1 MKKPPLG
8 RRTKLADDA
17 SAARSR
23 RCGTLLILLLLT
35 CSAPGQALGQ
45 DTSATPSQ
53 GYIYSLLIDKQ
64 APTLGI
70 KWGGEVFVDTP
81 LNGEPENANLTLRK
95 AKLSFQKAFNRNWLG
110 KLTLNYH
117 TVGGFELGDNYL
129 RYSGWQT
136 AIARAGVFSPPFSLE
151 SVSSASGLTF
161 MERSL
166 AVDALSEGNSAG
178 VGFLKRT
185 PNSILNA
192 ALFFFSPKHEDVA
205 QTGQALV
212 LRYVHSP
219 IEFSRLG
226 ILHLGGSLSYRIN
239 AKPDETELSTRPEVA
254 TTDDYYVD
262 TGAIDAADKVTRFG
276 LEANK
281 QAGRFSWQS
290 ELLATSVQRQGKQK
304 VSFWG
309 AYTYVSW
316 FLTDDS
322 RNYDA
327 GTGEFNAVVPNHPLG
342 KGGKGAFELALRASY
357 VDLTDKDVIGGEQS
371 NITLGLNWYI
381 NKRFRLMTNLV
392 KVLDVK
398 RPGSEYDGLDPLIF
412 SLRFQWLMQ

>member
-1 MKKPPLG
+1 M
-8 RRTKLADDA
+8 
-17 SAARSR
+17 
-23 RCGTLLILLLLT
+23 
-35 CSAPGQALGQ
+35 GQ
-45 DTSATPSQ
+45 DSSATPSQ
-53 GYIYSLLIDKQ
+53 SYIYSLLVDKQ
-64 APTLGI
+64 SPVLGI

-81 LNGEPENANLTLRK
+81 LNGEPEGADLTLRK

-136 AIARAGVFSPPFSLE
+136 AIARAGIFSAPFSLE
-151 SVSSASGLTF
+151 SVSSSSGLTF

-166 AVDALSEGNSAG
+166 AVDALSEGNGAG

-185 PNSILNA
+185 PSSILTA
-192 ALFFFSPKHEDVA
+192 AIFFVSPKFENVS

-212 LRYVHSP
+212 MRYVHSP

-226 ILHLGGSLSYRIN
+226 KLHLGGSFSYRVN
-239 AKPDETELSTRPEVA
+239 VNPDQTEMKTRPETA

-262 TGAIDAADKVTRFG
+262 TGAIDFADKVMRFG

-281 QAGRFSWQS
+281 MAGRLSWQS
-290 ELLATSVQRQGKQK
+290 ELLTTSVQRQGKPK

-316 FLTDDS
+316 FLTDDA
-322 RNYDA
+322 RNYNA
-327 GTGEFNAVVPNHPLG
+327 GSGQFDPVVPSRPLG
-342 KGGKGAFELALRASY
+342 KGGKGAFELAMRASY
-357 VDLTDKDVIGGEQS
+357 VDLTDKDVVGGEQS

-381 NKRFRLMTNLV
+381 NGQFRLMTNLV

-398 RPGSEYDGLDPLIF
+398 RPGSEYDGLDPLIL
-412 SLRFQWLMQ
+412 SLRFQWLIL

>member
-1 MKKPPLG
+1 
-8 RRTKLADDA
+8 
-17 SAARSR
+17 
-23 RCGTLLILLLLT
+23 
-35 CSAPGQALGQ
+35 
-45 DTSATPSQ
+45 
-53 GYIYSLLIDKQ
+53 
-64 APTLGI
+64 
-70 KWGGEVFVDTP
+70 
-81 LNGEPENANLTLRK
+81 
-95 AKLSFQKAFNRNWLG
+95 
-110 KLTLNYH
+110 
-117 TVGGFELGDNYL
+117 
-129 RYSGWQT
+129 
-136 AIARAGVFSPPFSLE
+136 
-151 SVSSASGLTF
+151 

-178 VGFLKRT
+178 FGFLKRT
-185 PNSILNA
+185 PSSILNA
-192 ALFFFSPKHEDVA
+192 AFFFYSPKHENVA

-212 LRYVHSP
+212 FRYVHSP

-226 ILHLGGSLSYRIN
+226 KLHLGGSFSYRIN
-239 AKPDETELSTRPEVA
+239 AKPDETEFLTRPEVA
-254 TTDDYYVD
+254 TADDYYVD
-262 TGAIDAADKVTRFG
+262 TGAIDFADKVMRGG

-290 ELLATSVQRQGKQK
+290 ELLMTRVQRQGRQK
-304 VSFWG
+304 LSFWG

-327 GTGEFNAVVPNHPLG
+327 GTGEFNAVVPSHPLG

-381 NKRFRLMTNLV
+381 NKHFRLMTNLV

-412 SLRFQWLMQ
+412 SLRFQWLML